1 MKHLRQTLAMNRSA
15 DELVRQELDALLPR
29 LRRFAY
35 GLTDSMDE
43 GDDLLE
49 ATYERGIR
57 NLDKWRPGTRL
68 DSWMFRIAQDLS
80 HVPVD
85 ENPASPRRAD
95 AQATWPRHRLE
106 ENFTASGR
114 FGLAQHCRNVA
125 VGHRPAHD

>member
-15 DELVRQELDALLPR
+15 DELVRGELEALLPR

-43 GDDLLE
+43 GDDLLQ
-49 ATYERGIR
+49 ATYERGLQ

-68 DSWMFRIAQDLS
+68 DSWMFRIAQNLS
-80 HVPVD
+80 HVHLD
-85 ENPASPRRAD
+85 ENRVSPRRAD

-106 ENFTASGR
+106 ENFRASGR
-114 FGLAQHCRNVA
+114 FGLAQCCRK
-125 VGHRPAHD
+125 VG

>member
-15 DELVRQELDALLPR
+15 DELVRGELEALLPR

-35 GLTDSMDE
+35 GLTGSMDE
-43 GDDLLE
+43 GDDLLQ
-49 ATYERGIR
+49 ATYECGIQ

-68 DSWMFRIAQDLS
+68 DSWMFRIAQNLS
-80 HVPVD
+80 HVHVD
-85 ENPASPRRAD
+85 ENRVSPRRAD

-106 ENFTASGR
+106 ENITASAS
-114 FGLAQHCRNVA
+114 FGLAQHCRNVG